1 MQALLRLK
9 TANSNSCRLVGET
22 LKNMSCEFSRPHD
35 LRELAEAPHSI
46 ELIAAD
52 AECKSLAIRF
62 GQQSIRNLRAS
73 LTLAWLIRE
82 KVLVVSG
89 SFGAE
94 VVQTCVVS
102 LEPVRSIVEE
112 EINLVFA
119 RDAEVSCDVADLE
132 DAEPL
137 VGEIID
143 LGEIIAG
150 EFSLSL
156 DPYPRREDID
166 VAEIDLGP
174 GVSLL
179 SEGEAEKRLDGR
191 KPFNVL
197 ASLKSKH

>member
-9 TANSNSCRLVGET
+9 TANSNSRRSVGET
-22 LKNMSCEFSRPHD
+22 LNNMPCEFSRPQD
-35 LRELAEAPHSI
+35 LRELEEAPHRI
-46 ELIAAD
+46 ELLAAD
-52 AECKSLAIRF
+52 AECKSLALRF

-73 LTLAWLIRE
+73 LALAWLIRE
-82 KVLVVSG
+82 KILIVSG

-119 RDAEVSCDVADLE
+119 RDAEVSCDVAGLE

-137 VGEIID
+137 VGDIID

-166 VAEIDLGP
+166 PAEIDFGP

-179 SEGEAEKRLDGR
+179 GEEEAEKRLDGLN
-191 KPFNVL
+191 PFNVL
-197 ASLKSKH
+197 ASLKSKP

>member
-1 MQALLRLK
+1 M
-9 TANSNSCRLVGET
+9 
-22 LKNMSCEFSRPHD
+22 
-35 LRELAEAPHSI
+35 
-46 ELIAAD
+46 
-52 AECKSLAIRF
+52 
-62 GQQSIRNLRAS
+62 
-73 LTLAWLIRE
+73 
-82 KVLVVSG
+82 
-89 SFGAE
+89 
-94 VVQTCVVS
+94 
-102 LEPVRSIVEE
+102 
-112 EINLVFA
+112 VFA
-119 RDAEVSCDVADLE
+119 RDAEVSYEVADLE

-166 VAEIDLGP
+166 LAEIDFGP
-174 GVSLL
+174 SVSLL

>member
-9 TANSNSCRLVGET
+9 TANLNSRRSMGET
-22 LKNMSCEFSRPHD
+22 QKNIPCEFSRPHD
-35 LRELAEAPHSI
+35 LRELEELPHSI
-46 ELIAAD
+46 ELTAAD
-52 AECKSLAIRF
+52 AECKALALRF
-62 GQQSIRNLRAS
+62 GQPSIRNLRAS

-82 KVLVVSG
+82 KILVVSG

-102 LEPVRSIVEE
+102 LEPIRSIVEE
-112 EINLVFA
+112 EINLLFA
-119 RDAEVSCDVADLE
+119 RDSEVSRDVADLE

-166 VAEIDLGP
+166 PAEIDLGP
-174 GVSLL
+174 SVSLL
-179 SEGEAEKRLDGR
+179 GEEEAEKRLAGR
-191 KPFNVL
+191 NPFNVL
-197 ASLKSKH
+197 ASLKSKL